1 MATNAWMGG
10 VCLAIGIASMRSAT
24 ARRPSVDSRRSTSAI
39 CVRISCSFGGIAS
52 SICSSSAATARSASL
67 SSSATGCRAV
77 SAVAS
82 CCSALRT
89 RSPAA
94 NASGSPA

>member
-1 MATNAWMGG
+1 MPDSAVRDQVRLVTAS
-10 VCLAIGIASMRSAT
+10 LAA
-24 ARRPSVDSRRSTSAI
+24 ARTFGSRRSTSAI
-39 CVRISCSFGGIAS
+39 CVRISCSFGGIAA